1 MPIFEVHL
9 VAGRHPPE
17 RLAELLRALSARYAE
32 ILESPVERVRGF
44 VTAHPAA
51 HVVAGGEVG
60 VEAPYVTALV
70 LRGRPVEQ
78 RHRLIAAF
86 TDVVVDV
93 LGAARASVRVRIEQ
107 VDPDEWGIAGVPAS
121 AARATE
127 IAARAAGSG

>member
-9 VAGRHPPE
+9 VADRHPPE
-17 RLAELLRALSARYAE
+17 RLDALLTALLARYAE
-32 ILESPVERVRGF
+32 VLESPVERVRGF
-44 VTAHPAA
+44 VTAHPPT
-51 HVVAGGEVG
+51 HVAAGGETG

-86 TDVVVDV
+86 TDVLVDV
-93 LGAARASVRVRIEQ
+93 LGVARESVRVRIEQ
-107 VDPDEWGIAGVPAS
+107 VDPDDWGIAGVPAS

-127 IAARAAGSG
+127 IAARAVQQP